1 MDSLQHMRCTKTLS
15 LVMKKL
21 ASLNF
26 PAYGSLYFSDAPI
39 ESNLKIPLDHGFC
52 IGPNC
57 NSVFWNRNPGELEL
71 YGGPSPNCGP
81 WENLTSYCQGL
92 IETGFSRLPKKP
104 IIHSLPHQGSVEEH
118 VRLITASQQVMRML
132 VEDTRVQGAAAPTL
146 LHPDF
151 HMRNIFVSADDPTII
166 TGLIDWQSTSVEP
179 AFIYAN
185 ETPDFATPPEEP
197 EEEMPESG
205 QSEQQSP
212 EMRERERKDALICY
226 QTYDVCMKGLI
237 PKVRE
242 ARPLDPSLFRVFQYC
257 HTSWRDS
264 AAALHQELIELSVR
278 WTELG
283 LQGTCPFS
291 PTEQDLK
298 EHAQNYEDFE
308 TVQRLKSWLKSA
320 LHTDSDGWVS
330 NAQWDAA
337 RDAHRAVYDQWIETA
352 RESESASEGLT
363 VEKADKLWP
372 FDAR

>member
-1 MDSLQHMRCTKTLS
+1 M
-15 LVMKKL
+15 L

-71 YGGPSPNCGP
+71 YGGSSPNCGP

-92 IETGFSRLPKKP
+92 IETGFSRLPKQP

-118 VRLITASQQVMRML
+118 VRLINASQQVMRML

-226 QTYDVCMKGLI
+226 QTYDVYMKGLI
-237 PKVRE
+237 PKVRD

-264 AAALHQELIELSVR
+264 AAALDQELIELSAR

-283 LQGTCPFS
+283 LQGACPFS
-291 PTEQDLK
+291 PTEQELK

-308 TVQRLKSWLKSA
+308 TVQRLKLWLKSA
-320 LHTDSDGWVS
+320 LHADSDGWVS

-352 RESESASEGLT
+352 RESESHSEGLT